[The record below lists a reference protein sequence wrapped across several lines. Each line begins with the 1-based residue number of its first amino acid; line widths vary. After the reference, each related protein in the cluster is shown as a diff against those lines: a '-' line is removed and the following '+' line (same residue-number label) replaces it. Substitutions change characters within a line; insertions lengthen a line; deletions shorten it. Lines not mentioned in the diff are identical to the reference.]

1 MPGKPRIRKPKLSEN
16 ASGVESKGR
25 KARRLDKLM
34 AIRMCKGL
42 RQQDVA
48 IGVGITTS
56 YYGMIEQGVR
66 LPQLQ
71 VAYKLARFFN
81 MSIEDIFFA
90 Q

>member
-1 MPGKPRIRKPKLSEN
+1 MPGKPRLRKPKVPEDTSRAN
-16 ASGVESKGR
+16 SKER
-25 KARRLDKLM
+25 KVHRLDKLM
-34 AIRMCKGL
+34 AIRILKGL

-48 IGVGITTS
+48 IGIGITTS

-81 MSIEDIFFA
+81 MSIEDIFFT